1 MAIRISRITISHCI
15 GILFLLLQLGLVI
28 NARFAPERFFCWAP
42 YDSHVQF
49 KTSVEI
55 NGKFLTLEEAE
66 KRYKYKMGGWEQ
78 RSIYNIF
85 SIISQYEKTYGKND
99 DARVTI
105 IYSINGHQEKVWDL
119 KP

>member
-1 MAIRISRITISHCI
+1 M
-15 GILFLLLQLGLVI
+15 
-28 NARFAPERFFCWAP
+28 
-42 YDSHVQF
+42 
-49 KTSVEI
+49 
-55 NGKFLTLEEAE
+55 EEAE

-99 DARVTI
+99 EARVTI
-105 IYSINGHQEKVWDL
+105 VYSINGHQEKVWNL